1 MESFSSEKPINSEPL
16 ADIAKTTIEEL
27 IQTIPSELMNT
38 SMRLVDSLKPDGD
51 KTHLQGLWAEWA
63 DQTEAH
69 VNSIVDSKLRS
80 EAQLAV
86 IINKAFI
93 FQLAGNAVRYL
104 EELDDAEVYAA
115 NEGLETVA
123 NSLDIEIKSGVESLE
138 LSPEKVVLK
147 LRGVIDDAN
156 REYLKEL
163 VRDEADLEEIIGAAY
178 GMIIEEG
185 GDPGIVL
192 AGLGIT
198 D

>member
-1 MESFSSEKPINSEPL
+1 MESFSSEKQNSESL

-27 IQTIPSELMNT
+27 VQTIPAELMNT
-38 SMRLVDSLKPDGD
+38 SMKLVDSLKPDGD
-51 KTHLQGLWAEWA
+51 KTQLQGLWAEWVN
-63 DQTEAH
+63 QTE
-69 VNSIVDSKLRS
+69 VYTDSIDNSKLRS
-80 EAQLAV
+80 EAQVAAL
-86 IINKAFI
+86 INKAFI
-93 FQLAGNAVRYL
+93 FQLAGNSVRYL

-178 GMIIEEG
+178 GMILDEG
-185 GDPGIVL
+185 GNPGIVL

-198 D
+198 E